1 MPDNEEVDQK
11 PDVKPEKITVTVRG
25 TDGVVTKFMLKPTAK
40 FEKVFTAFE
49 CKRSDSRQAASLIPC
64 APKADLRFLAPP
76 GTYKFLSSEG
86 VMLLPQDIVGDYN
99 WEEEEEISA
108 ALAQHGGAF
117 LG

>member
-49 CKRSDSRQAASLIPC
+49 SAKGAT
-64 APKADLRFLAPP
+64 P

-86 VMLLPQDIVGDYN
+86 VMLLPQEIVGDYN